1 MNKTA
6 INRTSLK
13 EQISEII
20 LNRIFEG
27 ELKPGD
33 RLKELAI
40 AKEFGTSQAP
50 VREALRSLESQG
62 YLRHKTHSGTTVILL
77 ETKEIK
83 EINQIREAMEIQA
96 LTDGLT
102 TIQETVYRLDEIN
115 DRLTSGNETQV
126 MTDDEHFHK
135 IILEAYDNER
145 MMELWQTLTNKLRI
159 SRSRLNESNLIDQI
173 PVLDDSILQ
182 AIKSG
187 NTRKATQQLKQ
198 YYVLWN
204 PANN

>member
-77 ETKEIK
+77 EAKEIK

-115 DRLTSGNETQV
+115 DRLPSGNETQV